1 MSTIEYILITN
12 ALISGICLI
21 KILNLITERD
31 SAREERDHWFN
42 KYEYNLSV
50 PFEQHLKDNEK

>member
-21 KILNLITERD
+21 KILSLIEERD
-31 SAREERDHWFN
+31 SAKEERNHWFN
-42 KYEYNLSV
+42 KYEDGLFPYD
-50 PFEQHLKDNEK
+50 EYLKNNEK